1 MWLQYSVGGISG
13 ALAGLTGFYLL
24 KEIVI
29 ERERR
34 SIILMLIYILIGM
47 LGGLICSHL
56 TVNIK
61 ESLLMIIF
69 GFTLFMGATI
79 DKYYLIMPDEGA
91 VFLLIVGI
99 SRIWLLGISFFQ
111 TVEMA
116 GIVLVGG
123 YLFSKLTND
132 GLGLGDVKWCSVFT
146 LWLSP
151 LALWQ
156 AILLALIGG
165 TGWVFLY
172 YLYSGKVLRILPFG
186 PFLCSA
192 AAIMYIW
199 ENLWSIL

>member
-165 TGWVFLY
+165 TGWVLLY

-192 AAIMYIW
+192 AAIMYIL

>member
-165 TGWVFLY
+165 TGWVLLY

-192 AAIMYIW
+192 AAIMHIW

>member
-13 ALAGLTGFYLL
+13 ALAGLTAFYLL

-91 VFLLIVGI
+91 VFLSHSWNKSDMVIGEFL
-99 SRIWLLGISFFQ
+99 FF
-111 TVEMA
+111 
-116 GIVLVGG
+116 L
-123 YLFSKLTND
+123 NCC
-132 GLGLGDVKWCSVFT
+132 KW
-146 LWLSP
+146 
-151 LALWQ
+151 Q
-156 AILLALIGG
+156 E
-165 TGWVFLY
+165 LY
-172 YLYSGKVLRILPFG
+172 
-186 PFLCSA
+186 
-192 AAIMYIW
+192 
-199 ENLWSIL
+199 

>member
-165 TGWVFLY
+165 TGWVLLY

-186 PFLCSA
+186 PFLFSA

-199 ENLWSIL
+199 EILWSIL

>member
-99 SRIWLLGISFFQ
+99 SRIWLLGISFF
-111 TVEMA
+111 
-116 GIVLVGG
+116 
-123 YLFSKLTND
+123 KL
-132 GLGLGDVKWCSVFT
+132 LKW
-146 LWLSP
+146 
-151 LALWQ
+151 Q
-156 AILLALIGG
+156 E
-165 TGWVFLY
+165 LY
-172 YLYSGKVLRILPFG
+172 
-186 PFLCSA
+186 
-192 AAIMYIW
+192 
-199 ENLWSIL
+199 

>member
-165 TGWVFLY
+165 TGWVLLY

-192 AAIMYIW
+192 AAIMLSLIH
-199 ENLWSIL
+199 I

>member
-165 TGWVFLY
+165 TGWVLLY
-172 YLYSGKVLRILPFG
+172 YLYSGKVLRLSLIH
-186 PFLCSA
+186 
-192 AAIMYIW
+192 I
-199 ENLWSIL
+199 